1 MELCEHGILVN
12 RATFSSWYQI
22 GLAGWTLDDDG
33 HLVVGQGLWKMAGQ
47 VPPYKRQRVKELLT
61 EKTAEPR

>member
-12 RATFSSWYQI
+12 RATFSPWYQI
-22 GLAGWTLDDDG
+22 GSAGWTLDDDG

-47 VPPYKRQRVKELLT
+47 VPPTNASASKSC
-61 EKTAEPR
+61 